1 MKGQRLCERAL
12 DFSKEISTVA
22 LVGSLEKFMIGL
34 FNTQWYN
41 LPVQLIRD
49 KTWHEPPDEQMMKAN
64 HLFFF
69 VSLHSL

>member
-1 MKGQRLCERAL
+1 MKGQRLCESAL

-41 LPVQLIRD
+41 LPVQLIQDKLGRD
-49 KTWHEPPDEQMMKAN
+49 WMMKAN
-64 HLFFF
+64 NLFFF
-69 VSLHSL
+69 VSLHCT

>member
-12 DFSKEISTVA
+12 DFSKEISTIA

-49 KTWHEPPDEQMMKAN
+49 KTWHEQPDEQMMKAN

>member
-34 FNTQWYN
+34 FNTQWYH
-41 LPVQLIRD
+41 LPVQLIQDKLGRD
-49 KTWHEPPDEQMMKAN
+49 QMMKAN
-64 HLFFF
+64 NLFFF
-69 VSLHSL
+69 VSLHST